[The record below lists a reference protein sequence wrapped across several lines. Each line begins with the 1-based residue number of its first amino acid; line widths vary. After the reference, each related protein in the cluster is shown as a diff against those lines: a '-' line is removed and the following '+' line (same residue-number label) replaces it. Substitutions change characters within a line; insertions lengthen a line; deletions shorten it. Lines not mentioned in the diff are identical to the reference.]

1 MLEKFFC
8 LRDSFFSDPLIKDS
22 IQVCE
27 QSFAGAS
34 FCFPFVI
41 FERKYGFLCDD
52 AVVNK
57 TVFFCNRRSCDIV
70 IVAIDRDFVCKEFV
84 LYLNLHQI
92 FLQKTRQF

>member
-1 MLEKFFC
+1 MLGKFFC

-57 TVFFCNRRSCDIV
+57 TVFFCN
-70 IVAIDRDFVCKEFV
+70 FVCKEFV
-84 LYLNLHQI
+84 LYLNLHQF
-92 FLQKTRQF
+92 FLHKTRQF